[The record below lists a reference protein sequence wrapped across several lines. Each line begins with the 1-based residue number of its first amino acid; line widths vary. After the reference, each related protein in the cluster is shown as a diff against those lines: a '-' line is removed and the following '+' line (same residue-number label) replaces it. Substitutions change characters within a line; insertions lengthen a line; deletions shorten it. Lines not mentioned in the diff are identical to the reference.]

1 MTNSQD
7 AGKAMARP
15 IGSYYLT
22 RGMAQKAVEM
32 TAPMVEAGMRDS
44 RVVGSGF
51 LYLVVMDPG
60 KPPGEASFEEAV
72 LYEHAFGDRTRWDAD
87 YRAFARDKAR
97 LSWLRGMDGHR
108 VQTALPHLLREGDTL
123 LWGSV
128 CLDGIVVGASGA
140 FPWFDEVFAGAVA
153 LCLRALAKEAR
164 ELDSG
169 RTCLEPRSEPVR

>member
-1 MTNSQD
+1 MMDAQD
-7 AGKAMARP
+7 AGKAAARP
-15 IGSYYLT
+15 AGSFYLT
-22 RGMAQKAVEM
+22 PEMAQKAVGM
-32 TAPMVEAGMRDS
+32 AAPMVEAGMRDS
-44 RVVGSGF
+44 RIVGSGF

-60 KPPGEASFEEAV
+60 RPPGEASFEEAI

-97 LSWLRGMDGHR
+97 LSWLCGMDAHR
-108 VQTALPHLLREGDTL
+108 VQTSLPHLLREGDTL

-140 FPWFDEVFAGAVA
+140 FPWFDEAFAGAVA

-169 RTCLEPRSEPVR
+169 RTRLEPGSGPLR